1 MSDYIIEMKV
11 EMLREHP
18 INKTIYEDNQS
29 ALEELK
35 KSIEI
40 NGLLEPLTINRSNM
54 VISGHRR
61 LQALKQLS
69 YEKVDCRLSEFPN
82 ENIALIELNRYRK
95 KTESELLKEMELLKE
110 EYSKNVK
117 RGAPRKGE
125 VRENKNW
132 TLVNISETLGVGT
145 TKLKK
150 LLSIK
155 NYEPEL
161 LVKVDMGILSV
172 EKAYQIVREKYII
185 PKNGGK
191 EYSSKQFK
199 YQFKRLIKKY
209 NPTMED
215 ITDVMN
221 MFYLRRN

>member
-1 MSDYIIEMKV
+1 MRIER
-11 EMLREHP
+11 LRENP
-18 INKTIYEDNQS
+18 LNSTIYDFNEEQ
-29 ALEELK
+29 LEELK
-35 KSIEI
+35 KSIEL
-40 NGLLEPLTINRSNM
+40 NGLLEPIVINKSN
-54 VISGHRR
+54 VIISGHRR
-61 LQALKQLS
+61 YKALCDLN
-69 YEKVDCRLSEFPN
+69 YEKVECRLSDFEN
-82 ENIALIELNRYRK
+82 ESISLIELNRTRR
-95 KTESELLKEMELLKE
+95 KTETELLREAEVLKKEYKKM
-110 EYSKNVK
+110 VK
-117 RGAPRKGE
+117 MGRPKKGE
-125 VRENKNW
+125 GRKNKNW
-132 TLVNISETLGVGT
+132 SIVNVSEKLGVST